1 MGEERLLFTA
11 DEWQA
16 AVEDAVPKMQAYV
29 GNFVAPISRH
39 LADHAILE
47 GSGTYI
53 SLEDR
58 IFILTNFHVAD
69 ARSATQLLIHQ
80 LKDQEQLVPI
90 RGNHLAIP
98 LPQDVALLP
107 VDADAWAA
115 AGHNSR
121 AITTGIILPTHYP
134 APTELLF
141 LMGYAGARHSFRW
154 DTLITPVTTSA
165 AREVPLPSG
174 DPRFDTNYHF
184 GIDYNPGKAVSLGSG
199 PGLPIP
205 NGMSGSLVWN
215 TRLVECKLKGI
226 SWTPA
231 EARVTGLVWGW
242 PSQVGCLVAT
252 RAECLSAVL
261 ADAANT
267 IRIGGLDNPSVQGV
281 GLSLCAEGPHHPD
294 Q

>member
-1 MGEERLLFTA
+1 MFTA

-16 AVEDAVPKMQAYV
+16 AVVDAMPKMQVYV
-29 GNFVAPISRH
+29 GEFLAPISKH
-39 LADHAILE
+39 LTDHAMLE

-53 SLEDR
+53 SLAGR
-58 IFILTNFHVAD
+58 TFILTNCHVAD
-69 ARSATQLLIHQ
+69 ARSATQLLIHL

-90 RGNHLAIP
+90 IGNHLAIP

-107 VDADAWAA
+107 VDAAAWAA

-121 AITTGIILPTHYP
+121 AITTSIFLPKHDP

-141 LMGYAGARHSFRW
+141 LMGFAGERHSFRW

-174 DPRFDTNYHF
+174 DPRFDTTYHF
-184 GIDYNPGKAVSLGSG
+184 GIDYNPGQAVSLGLG
-199 PGLPIP
+199 PGLPVP
-205 NGMSGSLVWN
+205 KGLSGSLVWN
-215 TRLVECKLKGI
+215 MRLVECKLNGTP
-226 SWTPA
+226 WTPA

-242 PSQVGCLVAT
+242 PSNVGCLVAT
-252 RAECLSAVL
+252 RAEYLVAVL

-267 IRIGGLDNPSVQGV
+267 ISTG
-281 GLSLCAEGPHHPD
+281 SLG
-294 Q
+294 